1 MPEPPPDAPRAAV
14 PRIDWVQLFFSST
27 GRAGRSTFLLAVALL
42 LAVFAGYE
50 AAVSRIAHGLTA
62 WAVHAVLLF
71 AAACVLSKRLHD
83 RGRSGWWAALVLLAF
98 AVVWPAPDDLVDFL
112 FVLPLV
118 WAAVDLGGLPG
129 EAQANRFGGPPS
141 R

>member
-1 MPEPPPDAPRAAV
+1 MPAPPPDAQPAAA

-27 GRAGRSTFLLAVALL
+27 GRVGRGSFLLAVAVL
-42 LAVFAGYE
+42 LAVFAAYE
-50 AAVSRIAHGLTA
+50 AAVSGIAHGLTA
-62 WAVHAVLLF
+62 WAVHGVLLF

-98 AVVWPAPDDLVDFL
+98 AVVWPAPENVVDFL

-118 WAAVDLGGLPG
+118 WAAVELGALQG
-129 EAQANRFGGPPS
+129 EAGPNRFGRPA